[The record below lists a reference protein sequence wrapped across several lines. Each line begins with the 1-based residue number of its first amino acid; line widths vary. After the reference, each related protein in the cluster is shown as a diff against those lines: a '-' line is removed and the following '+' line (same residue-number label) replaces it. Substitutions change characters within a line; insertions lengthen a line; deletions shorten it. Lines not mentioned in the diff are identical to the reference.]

1 MRVVGTDLNANI
13 VRVIL
18 MPIALDQKSEERN
31 RNCCIAASTLHPMPD
46 DRLAIE
52 KVISAP
58 NRDMRSD
65 SIISSGVFIVFQPVI
80 TIYTEYRRIQSNDR
94 LNKT

>member
-1 MRVVGTDLNANI
+1 MRVVDTDLNANI

-18 MPIALDQKSEERN
+18 MPIALDQKSVERN

-46 DRLAIE
+46 GRLATE

-80 TIYTEYRRIQSNDR
+80 TIYTEYTRIQSNDR